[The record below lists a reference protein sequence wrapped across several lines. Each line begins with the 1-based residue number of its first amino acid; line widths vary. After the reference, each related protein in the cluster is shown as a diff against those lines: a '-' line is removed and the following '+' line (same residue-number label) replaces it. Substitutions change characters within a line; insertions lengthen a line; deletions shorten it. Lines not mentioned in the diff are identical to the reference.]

1 MFDITPS
8 PWEVK
13 SGGQP
18 GEYFISGV
26 AHEQSEWI
34 DEGYDISPEEGDRRT
49 DLAGKRDENNRTL
62 IQAAPKLYA
71 AAVDV
76 LTSLSAASLGRCE
89 RQKALENLA
98 RAVYKANP
106 KLPGRED

>member
-1 MFDITPS
+1 MINITPS
-8 PWEVK
+8 PWEVE

-49 DLAGKRDENNRTL
+49 DLAGQRDENNRRL
-62 IQAAPKLYA
+62 IQAAPKLYQA
-71 AAVDV
+71 CKIAKEWFEKMAND
-76 LTSLSAASLGRCE
+76 E
-89 RQKALENLA
+89 RLVEKAIDTYSKWLNQ
-98 RAVYKANP
+98 
-106 KLPGRED
+106 